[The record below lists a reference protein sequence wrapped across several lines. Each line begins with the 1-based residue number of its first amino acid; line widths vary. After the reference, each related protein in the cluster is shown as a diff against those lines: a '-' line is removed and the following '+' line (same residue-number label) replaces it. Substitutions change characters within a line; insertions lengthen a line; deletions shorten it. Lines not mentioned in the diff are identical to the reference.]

1 MIISPSRNFIFI
13 HLEKCGGTSIES
25 ALQPHLH
32 WSDMILGSTVF
43 GERMQQLY
51 YERYSREE
59 VNNYMLWKH
68 SNAKDIYSFLSHNPW
83 NDFNIISTV
92 RDPQEI
98 MKSLYRFS
106 QMTMKYHVGR
116 IHKSTWQDMLLEQV
130 FPDAYPFTEGYIHA
144 YVESTLI
151 GKGLNGF
158 VDILLNKDYEFIRP
172 QFERLEA
179 YKGADLGFVFDLSDI
194 ERAWK
199 TILNLLSL
207 PSNIKLER
215 LNSSEYIEDN
225 ELSGRSIKM
234 IKKHFAIDYELLP
247 KYTGI
252 TW

>member
-51 YERYSREE
+51 YDRYSREE

-68 SNAKDIYSFLSHNPW
+68 SNAKDIHSFIGYDAW
-83 NDFNIISTV
+83 NDFNKISIV

-98 MKSLYRFS
+98 IKSLYRFS

-116 IHKSTWQDMLLEQV
+116 IHKSTWQEMLAQQI
-130 FPDAYPFTEGYIHA
+130 FPDSYPFTEGYIHA
-144 YVESTLI
+144 YVESTLN
-151 GKGLNGF
+151 GRGLNGF

-172 QFERLEA
+172 QFERLEID
-179 YKGADLGFVFDLSDI
+179 KDTDIGFIFDLSDI
-194 ERAWK
+194 ERGWRI
-199 TILNLLSL
+199 ILNLLSL
-207 PSNIKLER
+207 PSNIELEK
-215 LNSSEYIEDN
+215 LNSSEYIDI
-225 ELSGRSIKM
+225 ELSQRSVKM

-247 KYTGI
+247 QYTGVN
-252 TW
+252 W

>member
-68 SNAKDIYSFLSHNPW
+68 SNAKDIHSFIGYDAW
-83 NDFNIISTV
+83 NDFNKISIV

-98 MKSLYRFS
+98 IKSLYRFS

-116 IHKSTWQDMLLEQV
+116 IHKSTWQEMLAQQI
-130 FPDAYPFTEGYIHA
+130 FPDSYPFTEGYIHA
-144 YVESTLI
+144 YVESTLN
-151 GKGLNGF
+151 GRGLNGF

-172 QFERLEA
+172 QFERLEID
-179 YKGADLGFVFDLSDI
+179 KDTDIGFVFDLSDI
-194 ERAWK
+194 ERGWK
-199 TILNLLSL
+199 VILNLLSL
-207 PSNIKLER
+207 PSNIELKK
-215 LNSSEYIEDN
+215 LNSSEYIDV
-225 ELSGRSIKM
+225 ELSQRSIKM

-247 KYTGI
+247 QYTGVN
-252 TW
+252 W